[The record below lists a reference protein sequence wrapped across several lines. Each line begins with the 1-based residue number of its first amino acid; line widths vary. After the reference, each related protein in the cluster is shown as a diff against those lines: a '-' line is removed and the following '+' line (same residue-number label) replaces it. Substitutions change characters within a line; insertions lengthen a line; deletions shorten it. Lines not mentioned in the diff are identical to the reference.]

1 MIKNIKELKGVHQDE
16 DIYVIGAGA
25 SLDFI
30 DPSFFEGKIVIG
42 TNQAYKKVKCD
53 YLVRK
58 ETKFLKQS
66 LETGAK
72 VIVSEYDSGNLNSGA
87 DKLNTNKVQ
96 HDNLYYFQHLDN
108 QHDQVNTSVMG
119 TDKIVVSFS
128 TITSAMHLAAYMGAY
143 NIILVGHDCGSLNGK
158 MTFTGYYNSINDTP
172 WNSWDQ
178 YKMWLKII
186 EKQTITVKD
195 ALKKHYEC
203 NVVSINPFVSLNLEN
218 NLFM

>member
-1 MIKNIKELKGVHQDE
+1 MIKNIKELKGIHQDE

-42 TNQAYKKVKCD
+42 TNQVYKKVKCD
-53 YLVRK
+53 YLIRK
-58 ETKFLKQS
+58 EVKFLKPA

-87 DKLNTNKVQ
+87 DKLNTNKLD
-96 HDNLYYFQHLDN
+96 HPNLYYFQHLDN
-108 QHDQVNTSVMG
+108 LHDQVNTTVIG
-119 TDKIVVSFS
+119 TDKLVVSFS
-128 TITSAMHLAAYMGAY
+128 TITSGMHLAAYMGAY

-158 MTFTGYYNSINDTP
+158 MTFNGYYNSIADTP
-172 WNSWDQ
+172 WQSWDQ
-178 YKMWLKII
+178 YKAWLKVI
-186 EKQTITVKD
+186 EKQTISVKE
-195 ALKKHYEC
+195 ALIKHYEC